1 MISSCFLLLFSPR
14 HTTYEIRHTTYDI
27 RIILK
32 GLIMSLPGI
41 LSLWNQ
47 SKEFKEIIKIIKG
60 KLVNKILLSGLKDS
74 TRSFFIAALISKEE
88 IKKSYLII
96 TDSQENALK
105 IYQDLGTF
113 LHKPQSEEESI
124 FLFPSFD
131 VLPYEDISSDPQ
143 IIQQRINILKHLSV
157 NDQDKKRIILIAD
170 IKALLPKLASPQKF
184 KKTSWKLKVGD
195 VLKRED
201 FLKILLDQNYR
212 SVEIVEEKGEFSSRG
227 GIIDFFPITS
237 ESPLRLEL
245 FGDQIE
251 SIRYFNF
258 NTQRSILKLADFTL
272 LPSRELITNGLSNY
286 NYSTIFDYLP
296 EDLIVFQNEPE
307 LIKEKA
313 EEFQEEIEGIYQK
326 IEKDK
331 RELIFSPSSYFITN
345 SEVCDKLKSKKIINF
360 THFTEENKE
369 DISSNQ
375 EEKKG
380 NIREFILE
388 GQEISSYFGNL
399 DLFAKDLEKWQ
410 KEKQNIIILVR
421 NEGRV
426 RRLAEILEERGVK
439 RFTTGRIEEYA
450 HLKSTIFISYGYL
463 NYGFRLSNLKTVFIT
478 DQEIFGKERNK
489 RYKLTKRKSEPFF
502 TVTDISSGDY
512 VVHIDHGMGIYKGIV
527 NLTVKGVKQDYLL
540 IEYAQGDKLYVP
552 VDQFNLVHKYIGIKD
567 KTPKIYRLGGVSWG
581 KAKGKAKKVIQ
592 KLAQELYNLYV
603 ARKEI
608 RGFAFSKDN
617 NWQQELEMSF
627 PFEETYGQLQALSEV
642 KTDMESVKPMERLI
656 CGDVGYGKTEIAIR
670 AAFKAV
676 LDGKQVAILAPTT
689 ILVQQHYDNFRER
702 MSPFPINIDMLSRFR
717 TKQEQKKVI
726 EGLEEGKVDIV
737 IGTHRLIQN
746 DIRFKDLGL
755 LIVDEEQ
762 RFGVLHK
769 ERIKKLKESI
779 DSLILTATPIPRTL
793 HMSLIGVRD
802 LSIINTPPEDRF
814 PIATYICRRDDKV
827 IVEAIRRELDREGQ
841 IFFVHNRVRS
851 IQKVARDLNRLF
863 PQARIGIAH
872 GQMAEEQLE
881 DIMIEFLEKKHDI
894 LVCTTI
900 IEIGLDIPNVNTI
913 IIDDAHK
920 FGLSQLYQLRGR
932 VGRTDRRAYAYFF
945 YPSYRSISDTAR
957 KRLQAIKEFSELG
970 SGFKLAMRDLEIRG
984 AGNLLG
990 KEQHGSVGEVG
1001 FNLYCRLL
1009 EEAIKGLRE
1018 DKEGE
1023 EKKEDI
1029 TPVIDI
1035 KVDAYISED
1044 YIPDLK
1050 QRVLIYKKL
1059 AEIKDLE
1066 GLEKAKEELRDRY
1079 GVYPRELRNLLEIIY
1094 LRIFLR
1100 KLGIS
1105 SLVVK
1110 ENKLILRYRENI
1122 EIEAQLSRLPSFYQQ
1137 RLIKEEHRLSG
1148 ISKIDLSGI
1157 KSTEILKFLKEFVI
1171 NLAK

>member
-1 MISSCFLLLFSPR
+1 MSKPFLDGR
-14 HTTYEIRHTTYDI
+14 EGI
-27 RIILK
+27 
-32 GLIMSLPGI
+32 IMSLSGI
-41 LSLWNQ
+41 FSLWNQ
-47 SKEFKEIIKIIKG
+47 SKEFEEIIKIIKG
-60 KLVNKILLSGLKDS
+60 KLINKILLSGLKDS
-74 TRSFFIAALISKEE
+74 ARSFFIAALVSKEE
-88 IKKSYLII
+88 LKKPYLII

-105 IYQDLGTF
+105 VYQDLSTI
-113 LHKPQSEEESI
+113 LNKPQNKEENI

-143 IIQQRINILKHLSV
+143 IIQQRINILKHLST

-170 IKALLPKLASPQKF
+170 IKAILPKLASPQKF

-195 VLKRED
+195 VLKKED

-227 GIIDFFPITS
+227 GIIDFFPVTS
-237 ESPLRLEL
+237 ENPLRLEL

-251 SIRYFNF
+251 SIRYFNLY
-258 NTQRSILKLADFTL
+258 TQRSILKLADYSL
-272 LPSRELITNGLSNY
+272 LPSRELITDGSSNY

-296 EDLIVFQNEPE
+296 EDLIVLQNEPE
-307 LIKEKA
+307 LIQEKA
-313 EEFQEEIEGIYQK
+313 EEFQEEIEGIYQE
-326 IEKDK
+326 IEKNK

-345 SEVCDKLKSKKIINF
+345 SEICNKLKYKNMINL
-360 THFTEENKE
+360 TYLPEENKKS
-369 DISSNQ
+369 ISGNQ
-375 EEKKG
+375 EEKKEY
-380 NIREFILE
+380 IREFILE

-410 KEKQNIIILVR
+410 KEKQHIVILVR
-421 NEGRV
+421 NEGRAQ
-426 RRLAEILEERGVK
+426 RLGEILEERGVK
-439 RFTTGRIEEYA
+439 RFTTGRLEEYT

-463 NYGFRLSNLKTVFIT
+463 NYGFRLPNLKTVFIT

-489 RYKLTKRKSEPFF
+489 RYKLTRRKSEPFS
-502 TVTDISSGDY
+502 TAMDISSGDY
-512 VVHIDHGMGIYKGIV
+512 IVHIDHGIGIYRGMV

-581 KAKGKAKKVIQ
+581 KAKGKAKRSIQ

-627 PFEETYGQLQALSEV
+627 PYEETYDQLQALSEV
-642 KTDMESVKPMERLI
+642 KADMEVVKPMERLV

-702 MSPFPINIDMLSRFR
+702 MSSFPINIDMLSRFR

-726 EGLEEGKVDIV
+726 ENLEEGKVDII

-779 DSLILTATPIPRTL
+779 DSLTLTATPIPRTL

-802 LSIINTPPEDRF
+802 LSVINTPPEDRF

-827 IVEAIRRELDREGQ
+827 ITEAIRRELDREGQ

-851 IQKVARDLNRLF
+851 IQKIARDLNRLF

-881 DIMIEFLEKKHDI
+881 DIMIDFLEKKYDI

-920 FGLSQLYQLRGR
+920 FGLAQLYQLRGR
-932 VGRTDRRAYAYFF
+932 VGRADRRAYAYFL
-945 YPSYRSISDTAR
+945 YPSYRSISDTAK

-990 KEQHGSVGEVG
+990 KEQHGSVSEVG

-1009 EEAIKGLRE
+1009 EEAIKELRE
-1018 DKEGE
+1018 EEEGK

-1035 KVDAYISED
+1035 KIDAYIPGG

-1066 GLEKAKEELRDRY
+1066 DLERAKEELRDRY
-1079 GVYPRELRNLLEIIY
+1079 GIYPREARNLLEIIY
-1094 LRIFLR
+1094 LKIFLR
-1100 KLGIS
+1100 KLGIG

-1110 ENKLILRYRENI
+1110 EKKLIIRYLQNAKI
-1122 EIEAQLSRLPSFYQQ
+1122 KAKLSRLPSFYQQ
-1137 RLIKEEHRLSG
+1137 RLIKEEYRLSG
-1148 ISKIDLSGI
+1148 ISKINLSGI
-1157 KSTEILKFLKEFVI
+1157 KSSEILKFLKEFVI

>member
-1 MISSCFLLLFSPR
+1 
-14 HTTYEIRHTTYDI
+14 
-27 RIILK
+27 
-32 GLIMSLPGI
+32 MSLPGI
-41 LSLWNQ
+41 FSLWNQ
-47 SKEFKEIIKIIKG
+47 SEGFEEIIKIIKG
-60 KLVNKILLSGLKDS
+60 KLINKILLSGLKDS
-74 TRSFFIAALISKEE
+74 ARSFFIAALASKEE

-105 IYQDLGTF
+105 IYQDLSTF
-113 LHKPQSEEESI
+113 LNKPQGEEENI

-131 VLPYEDISSDPQ
+131 VLPYEEISSDPQ
-143 IIQQRINILKHLSV
+143 IIQQRINILKHLSA
-157 NDQDKKRIILIAD
+157 NDQNKKRVILIAD

-184 KKTSWKLKVGD
+184 KKTSWKLKIGD
-195 VLKRED
+195 VLKKDD

-227 GIIDFFPITS
+227 GIIDFFPVAS
-237 ESPLRLEL
+237 ENPLRLEL

-251 SIRYFNF
+251 SIRYFNLS
-258 NTQRSILKLADFTL
+258 TQRSILKLTDYTL
-272 LPSRELITNGLSNY
+272 LPSRELIADGLSNY

-296 EDLIVFQNEPE
+296 EGLIVLQNDPE
-307 LIKEKA
+307 SIKEKE
-313 EEFQEEIEGIYQK
+313 EEFQEEVESIYQK
-326 IEKDK
+326 IEQDK
-331 RELIFSPSSYFITN
+331 RELIFSPASYFIN
-345 SEVCDKLKSKKIINF
+345 YSEICDKLKSKKIINF
-360 THFTEENKE
+360 TYFPEENKE
-369 DISSNQ
+369 DISGNQ
-375 EEKKG
+375 EERKED
-380 NIREFILE
+380 IREFTLE
-388 GQEISSYFGNL
+388 RQEISSYFGNL

-410 KEKQNIIILVR
+410 KEKQHIIILVR
-421 NEGRV
+421 NEGRAQ
-426 RRLAEILEERGVK
+426 RLGEILEERGVK
-439 RFTTGRIEEYA
+439 RFTIGRIEEYA
-450 HLKSTIFISYGYL
+450 HLKSIIFISYGYL
-463 NYGFRLSNLKTVFIT
+463 NYGFRLPNLKTVFIT
-478 DQEIFGKERNK
+478 GQEIFGKEKNK
-489 RYKLTKRKSEPFF
+489 RYRLTRRKSEPFS
-502 TVTDISSGDY
+502 TAMDISPGDY
-512 VVHIDHGMGIYKGIV
+512 VVHIDHGIGIYRGII

-552 VDQFNLVHKYIGIKD
+552 VDQFDLVHKYIGIKD

-581 KAKGKAKKVIQ
+581 KAKGKAKRLIQ

-627 PFEETYGQLQALSEV
+627 PYEETYDQLQALSEV
-642 KTDMESVKPMERLI
+642 KADMEVVKPMERLV

-702 MSPFPINIDMLSRFR
+702 MSSFPINIDMLSRFR

-726 EGLEEGKVDIV
+726 EGLEEGKVDII

-779 DSLILTATPIPRTL
+779 DSLTLTATPIPRTL

-802 LSIINTPPEDRF
+802 LSVINTPPEDRF

-827 IVEAIRRELDREGQ
+827 ITEAIRRELDREGQ

-851 IQKVARDLNRLF
+851 IQKIARDLNRLF

-881 DIMIEFLEKKHDI
+881 DIMIDFLEKKFDI

-932 VGRTDRRAYAYFF
+932 VGRTDRRAYAYFL
-945 YPSYRSISDTAR
+945 YPSYRSISDTAK

-990 KEQHGSVGEVG
+990 KEQHGSVSEVG

-1009 EEAIKGLRE
+1009 EEAIKELRE
-1018 DKEGE
+1018 EEGK

-1029 TPVIDI
+1029 TPVIDVKI
-1035 KVDAYISED
+1035 DAYIPGG

-1066 GLEKAKEELRDRY
+1066 DLERVKEELRDRY
-1079 GVYPRELRNLLEIIY
+1079 GIYPRELRNLLEIIY
-1094 LRIFLR
+1094 LKIFLR
-1100 KLGIS
+1100 KLSIS

-1110 ENKLILRYRENI
+1110 ENKLILRYPQNTKI
-1122 EIEAQLSRLPSFYQQ
+1122 KAKLSRLPSFYQQ
-1137 RLIKEEHRLSG
+1137 RLIKEGYRLTG
-1148 ISKIDLSGI
+1148 ISKINLSGI
-1157 KSTEILKFLKEFVI
+1157 KSVEILKFLKEFVI

>member
-1 MISSCFLLLFSPR
+1 
-14 HTTYEIRHTTYDI
+14 
-27 RIILK
+27 
-32 GLIMSLPGI
+32 MSLPGI
-41 LSLWNQ
+41 FSLWNQ
-47 SKEFKEIIKIIKG
+47 SKEFKEIIKTIKG
-60 KLVNKILLSGLKDS
+60 KLINKIVLSGLKDS
-74 TRSFFIAALISKEE
+74 ARSFFIAALALKGET
-88 IKKSYLII
+88 KKSYLVI

-113 LHKPQSEEESI
+113 LNKSQSEEENI

-143 IIQQRINILKHLSV
+143 IIQQRINILKHLSM
-157 NDQDKKRIILIAD
+157 NDHNKKRIILIAD

-195 VLKRED
+195 FLKKDD
-201 FLKILLDQNYR
+201 FLKILLDQNYL
-212 SVEIVEEKGEFSSRG
+212 SVEIVEKKGEFSSRG
-227 GIIDFFPITS
+227 GIIDFFPVTS
-237 ESPLRLEL
+237 ENPLRLEL

-251 SIRYFNF
+251 SIRYFNL
-258 NTQRSILKLADFTL
+258 NTQRSILKLADYTL
-272 LPSRELITNGLSNY
+272 LPSRELMADGSSNY
-286 NYSTIFDYLP
+286 NYSTIFDYLTD
-296 EDLIVFQNEPE
+296 DLIVIQNEPE
-307 LIKEKA
+307 LIKEKT
-313 EEFQEEIEGIYQK
+313 EEFHEEIENIYQK
-326 IEKDK
+326 IEKNK
-331 RELIFSPSSYFITN
+331 RELIFSPSSYFITY
-345 SEVCDKLKSKKIINF
+345 SEICDELKPKKIINF
-360 THFTEENKE
+360 TYFPEENKE
-369 DISSNQ
+369 SISGNQ
-375 EEKKG
+375 EEKKEY
-380 NIREFILE
+380 IREFILE

-410 KEKQNIIILVR
+410 KEKQYIIILVR
-421 NEGRV
+421 NEGRAQ
-426 RRLAEILEERGVK
+426 RLEEILEERGVK
-439 RFTTGRIEEYA
+439 RFTTGSMEEYT
-450 HLKSTIFISYGYL
+450 HLKSNIFISYGYL
-463 NYGFRLSNLKTVFIT
+463 NYGFRLPNLKTVFIT
-478 DQEIFGKERNK
+478 DQEIFGKERKK
-489 RYKLTKRKSEPFF
+489 RYKLTRRKGEPFS
-502 TVTDISSGDY
+502 TIMDISSGDY
-512 VVHIDHGMGIYKGIV
+512 VVHIEHGIGIYKGII
-527 NLTVKGVKQDYLL
+527 NLAVKGVKQDYLL

-552 VDQFNLVHKYIGIKD
+552 VDQLDLVHKYIGIKD

-581 KAKGKAKKVIQ
+581 KAKGKAKRLIQ

-627 PFEETYGQLQALSEV
+627 PYEETYDQLQALSEV
-642 KTDMESVKPMERLI
+642 KADMEIVKPMERLV

-689 ILVQQHYDNFRER
+689 ILVQQHYNTFRER
-702 MSPFPINIDMLSRFR
+702 MNPFPINIDMLSRFR

-726 EGLEEGKVDIV
+726 GDLEEGKVDII

-779 DSLILTATPIPRTL
+779 DSLTLTATPIPRTL

-802 LSIINTPPEDRF
+802 LSVINTPPEDRF

-827 IVEAIRRELDREGQ
+827 IAEAIRRELDREGQ

-851 IQKVARDLNRLF
+851 IQKIARDLNRLF

-881 DIMIEFLEKKHDI
+881 DIMIDFLEKKYDI

-932 VGRTDRRAYAYFF
+932 VGRTDRRAYAYFL
-945 YPSYRSISDTAR
+945 YPSYRSISGTAK

-990 KEQHGSVGEVG
+990 KEQHGSVGDVG

-1009 EEAIKGLRE
+1009 EEAIKELRE
-1018 DKEGE
+1018 EKEGE
-1023 EKKEDI
+1023 EKEKDI

-1035 KVDAYISED
+1035 KIDAYIPGG

-1066 GLEKAKEELRDRY
+1066 GLERAKEELRDRY
-1079 GVYPRELRNLLEIIY
+1079 GIYPQELRNLLEIIY
-1094 LRIFLR
+1094 LKIFLR
-1100 KLGIS
+1100 KLGIG
-1105 SLVVK
+1105 SLAVK
-1110 ENKLILRYRENI
+1110 ENKLILRYLQNAKI
-1122 EIEAQLSRLPSFYQQ
+1122 KDKLSRLPSFYQQ

-1171 NLAK
+1171 NLSKYSK

>member
-1 MISSCFLLLFSPR
+1 
-14 HTTYEIRHTTYDI
+14 
-27 RIILK
+27 
-32 GLIMSLPGI
+32 MSLPGI

-74 TRSFFIAALISKEE
+74 TRSFFIAALTSKEE

-272 LPSRELITNGLSNY
+272 LPSRELSTNGLSNY

-345 SEVCDKLKSKKIINF
+345 SEVCDKLKSKKIISF

-463 NYGFRLSNLKTVFIT
+463 NYGFKLSNLKTVFIT

-957 KRLQAIKEFSELG
+957 KRLQAIKEFNELG

-1023 EKKEDI
+1023 EKKKDI

-1100 KLGIS
+1100 KLGIG

>member
-1 MISSCFLLLFSPR
+1 MNLL
-14 HTTYEIRHTTYDI
+14 
-27 RIILK
+27 
-32 GLIMSLPGI
+32 GI
-41 LSLWNQ
+41 FSLWNQ
-47 SKEFKEIIKIIKG
+47 SAEFEEIIKIVKG
-60 KLVNKILLSGLKDS
+60 KLINKVLLSGLKDS
-74 TRSFFIAALISKEE
+74 ARSFFISSLALREE
-88 IKKSYLII
+88 LKKSYLII
-96 TDSQENALK
+96 TDTQENALK
-105 IYQDLGTF
+105 IYQDLSTF
-113 LHKPQSEEESI
+113 LNKPKSEEENI

-131 VLPYEDISSDPQ
+131 VLPYEDIGSDPQ
-143 IIQQRINILKHLSV
+143 IIQQRINILKYLSM
-157 NDQDKKRIILIAD
+157 NEQNKKRIILIAD

-195 VLKRED
+195 VLKKDD
-201 FLKILLDQNYR
+201 FLKILIEQNYR

-227 GIIDFFPITS
+227 GIIDFFPVTS
-237 ESPLRLEL
+237 ENPLRLEL

-251 SIRYFNF
+251 SIRYFNL
-258 NTQRSILKLADFTL
+258 NTQRSILKLVDYTL
-272 LPSRELITNGLSNY
+272 LPSRGLIADGSSNY

-296 EDLIVFQNEPE
+296 EDLIVIQNESE
-307 LIKEKA
+307 SIKEK
-313 EEFQEEIEGIYQK
+313 EVEFQEEVEEIYQK

-331 RELIFSPSSYFITN
+331 RELIFSPASYFITY
-345 SEVCDKLKSKKIINF
+345 SEIYNKLKSKKIINF
-360 THFTEENKE
+360 TYLPEEN
-369 DISSNQ
+369 
-375 EEKKG
+375 EE
-380 NIREFILE
+380 NTREFIFK
-388 GQEISSYFGNL
+388 GQEVSSYFGNL

-410 KEKQNIIILVR
+410 KEKQYIIILVR
-421 NEGRV
+421 NEGRAQ
-426 RRLAEILEERGVK
+426 RLGEILEERGVK
-439 RFTTGRIEEYA
+439 RFATGRIQEYA
-450 HLKSTIFISYGYL
+450 PLKSTIFISYGYL
-463 NYGFRLSNLKTVFIT
+463 NYGFRLPNLKTVFIT

-489 RYKLTKRKSEPFF
+489 RYRLTRRKSEPFS
-502 TVTDISSGDY
+502 TTMDISPGDY
-512 VVHIDHGMGIYKGIV
+512 VVHIDHGIGIYRGII
-527 NLTVKGVKQDYLL
+527 NLTVKGIKQDYLL

-552 VDQFNLVHKYIGIKD
+552 VDQFDLVHKYIGIKD

-581 KAKGKAKKVIQ
+581 KAKGKAKRSIQ
-592 KLAQELYNLYV
+592 KLARELYNLYV

-627 PFEETYGQLQALSEV
+627 PFEETYDQLQALSEV
-642 KTDMESVKPMERLI
+642 KADMEIVKPMERLV

-689 ILVQQHYDNFRER
+689 ILVQQHYDTFRER
-702 MSPFPINIDMLSRFR
+702 MNPFPINIDMLSRFR

-726 EGLEEGKVDIV
+726 EELEEGKVDII

-769 ERIKKLKESI
+769 ERIKKLKESV
-779 DSLILTATPIPRTL
+779 DSLTLTATPIPRTL

-802 LSIINTPPEDRF
+802 LSVINTPPEDRF
-814 PIATYICRRDDKV
+814 PIATYICKRDDKV
-827 IVEAIRRELDREGQ
+827 ITDAIRRELDREGQ

-851 IQKVARDLNRLF
+851 IQKIARDLNRLF

-881 DIMIEFLEKKHDI
+881 DIMVDFFEKKYDI

-932 VGRTDRRAYAYFF
+932 VGRTDRRAYAYFL
-945 YPSYRSISDTAR
+945 YPSYHSISDTAK
-957 KRLQAIKEFSELG
+957 KRLQAMKEFSELG

-1009 EEAIKGLRE
+1009 EEAIKELRE
-1018 DKEGE
+1018 EEEGK
-1023 EKKEDI
+1023 EKKEEI

-1035 KVDAYISED
+1035 KIDAYIPGG

-1066 GLEKAKEELRDRY
+1066 GLERTKEELRDRY
-1079 GVYPRELRNLLEIIY
+1079 GIYPQEIRNLFEIIY
-1094 LRIFLR
+1094 LKIFLR
-1100 KLGIS
+1100 KLSIG
-1105 SLVVK
+1105 SLVIK
-1110 ENKLILRYRENI
+1110 EKKLIIRYLQNDKI
-1122 EIEAQLSRLPSFYQQ
+1122 KAKLSRLPSFYQQ

-1148 ISKIDLSGI
+1148 ISKIDLFGI
-1157 KSTEILKFLKEFVI
+1157 KSSEILKFLKEFVI
-1171 NLAK
+1171 HLAK

>member
-1 MISSCFLLLFSPR
+1 MSFS
-14 HTTYEIRHTTYDI
+14 
-27 RIILK
+27 RIF
-32 GLIMSLPGI
+32 
-41 LSLWNQ
+41 SLWNQ
-47 SKEFKEIIKIIKG
+47 STEFEEIIKIIKG
-60 KLVNKILLSGLKDS
+60 KLINKVLLSGLKDS
-74 TRSFFIAALISKEE
+74 ARSFFISALALREE
-88 IKKSYLII
+88 LKKSYLII
-96 TDSQENALK
+96 TDTQENALK
-105 IYQDLGTF
+105 IYQDLSTF
-113 LHKPQSEEESI
+113 LNKPKSEEENI

-143 IIQQRINILKHLSV
+143 IIQQRINILKRLSASGW
-157 NDQDKKRIILIAD
+157 NKNRIILIAD

-195 VLKRED
+195 VLKKDD

-227 GIIDFFPITS
+227 GIIDFFPVTS
-237 ESPLRLEL
+237 ENPLRLEL

-251 SIRYFNF
+251 SIRYFNL
-258 NTQRSILKLADFTL
+258 NTQRSILKLVDYTL
-272 LPSRELITNGLSNY
+272 LPSRELIADSSSNY

-296 EDLIVFQNEPE
+296 EDLIVIQNESE
-307 LIKEKA
+307 SIKEKEA
-313 EEFQEEIEGIYQK
+313 EFQEEVEEIYQK

-331 RELIFSPSSYFITN
+331 RELIFSPASYFITY
-345 SEVCDKLKSKKIINF
+345 SEIYNKLKSKKIINF
-360 THFTEENKE
+360 TYLPEEN
-369 DISSNQ
+369 
-375 EEKKG
+375 EE
-380 NIREFILE
+380 NTREFIFG
-388 GQEISSYFGNL
+388 GQEVSSYFGNL

-410 KEKQNIIILVR
+410 KEKQHIIILVR
-421 NEGRV
+421 NEGRAQ
-426 RRLAEILEERGVK
+426 RLGEILEERGVK
-439 RFTTGRIEEYA
+439 RFTTGKLEEYA
-450 HLKSTIFISYGYL
+450 PLKSSIFISYGYL
-463 NYGFRLSNLKTVFIT
+463 NYGFRLPNLKTVFIT

-489 RYKLTKRKSEPFF
+489 RYRLTRRKSEPFS
-502 TVTDISSGDY
+502 TAMDISPGDY
-512 VVHIDHGMGIYKGIV
+512 VVHIDHGIGKYKGMV

-552 VDQFNLVHKYIGIKD
+552 VDQFDLVHKYIGIKD

-581 KAKGKAKKVIQ
+581 KAKGKAKRSIQ
-592 KLAQELYNLYV
+592 KLARELYNLYV

-627 PFEETYGQLQALSEV
+627 PFEETYDQLQALSEV
-642 KTDMESVKPMERLI
+642 KADMEIVKPMERLV

-689 ILVQQHYDNFRER
+689 ILVQQHYDTFRER
-702 MSPFPINIDMLSRFR
+702 MNPFPINIDMLSRFR

-726 EGLEEGKVDIV
+726 EELEEGKVDII

-779 DSLILTATPIPRTL
+779 DSLTLTATPIPRTL

-802 LSIINTPPEDRF
+802 LSVINTPPEDRF
-814 PIATYICRRDDKV
+814 PIATYICKRDDKM
-827 IVEAIRRELDREGQ
+827 ISDAIRRELDREGQ

-851 IQKVARDLNRLF
+851 IQKIARDLNRLF

-881 DIMIEFLEKKHDI
+881 DIMIDFLEKKYDI

-932 VGRTDRRAYAYFF
+932 VGRTDRRAYAYFL
-945 YPSYRSISDTAR
+945 YPSYRSISDTAK

-1009 EEAIKGLRE
+1009 EEAIKELRE
-1018 DKEGE
+1018 EEEGK

-1035 KVDAYISED
+1035 KIDAYIPGG

-1066 GLEKAKEELRDRY
+1066 DLERAKEELRDRY
-1079 GVYPRELRNLLEIIY
+1079 GIYPQELRNLFEIIY
-1094 LRIFLR
+1094 LKIFLR
-1100 KLGIS
+1100 KLGIG

-1110 ENKLILRYRENI
+1110 EKKLIIRYLQNDKI
-1122 EIEAQLSRLPSFYQQ
+1122 KAKLSRLPSFYQQ

-1157 KSTEILKFLKEFVI
+1157 KSSEILKFLKEFVI
-1171 NLAK
+1171 HLAK

>member
-1 MISSCFLLLFSPR
+1 M
-14 HTTYEIRHTTYDI
+14 T
-27 RIILK
+27 
-32 GLIMSLPGI
+32 LPGI

-47 SKEFKEIIKIIKG
+47 SKEFEEIIKIIKG
-60 KLVNKILLSGLKDS
+60 KLINKILLSGLKDS
-74 TRSFFIAALISKEE
+74 ARSFFIAALVSKEE
-88 IKKSYLII
+88 LKKPYLII

-105 IYQDLGTF
+105 VYQDLSTI
-113 LHKPQSEEESI
+113 LNKPQNKEENI

-143 IIQQRINILKHLSV
+143 IIQQRINILKHLST

-170 IKALLPKLASPQKF
+170 IKAILPKLASPQKF

-195 VLKRED
+195 VLKKED

-227 GIIDFFPITS
+227 GIIDFFPVTS
-237 ESPLRLEL
+237 ENPLRLEL

-251 SIRYFNF
+251 SIRYFNLY
-258 NTQRSILKLADFTL
+258 TQRSILKLADYSL
-272 LPSRELITNGLSNY
+272 LPSRELITDGSSNY

-296 EDLIVFQNEPE
+296 EDLIVLQNEPE
-307 LIKEKA
+307 LIQEKA

-326 IEKDK
+326 IEKNK

-345 SEVCDKLKSKKIINF
+345 SEICNKLKYKNMINL
-360 THFTEENKE
+360 TYLPEENKKS
-369 DISSNQ
+369 ISGNQ
-375 EEKKG
+375 EEKKEY
-380 NIREFILE
+380 IREFILE

-410 KEKQNIIILVR
+410 KEKQHIVILVR
-421 NEGRV
+421 NEGRAQ
-426 RRLAEILEERGVK
+426 RLGEILEERGVK
-439 RFTTGRIEEYA
+439 RFTTGRLEEYT

-463 NYGFRLSNLKTVFIT
+463 NYGFRLPNLKTVFIT

-489 RYKLTKRKSEPFF
+489 RYKLTRRKSEPFS
-502 TVTDISSGDY
+502 TAMDISSGDY
-512 VVHIDHGMGIYKGIV
+512 IVHIDHGIGIYRGMV

-581 KAKGKAKKVIQ
+581 KAKGKAKRSIQ

-627 PFEETYGQLQALSEV
+627 PYEETYDQLQALSEV
-642 KTDMESVKPMERLI
+642 KADMEVVKPMERLV

-702 MSPFPINIDMLSRFR
+702 MSSFPINIDMLSRFR

-726 EGLEEGKVDIV
+726 ENLEEGKVDII

-779 DSLILTATPIPRTL
+779 DSLTLTATPIPRTL

-802 LSIINTPPEDRF
+802 LSVINTPPEDRF

-827 IVEAIRRELDREGQ
+827 ITEAIRRELDREGQ

-851 IQKVARDLNRLF
+851 IQKIARDLNRLF

-881 DIMIEFLEKKHDI
+881 DIMLDFLEKKYDI

-932 VGRTDRRAYAYFF
+932 VGRADRRAYAYFL
-945 YPSYRSISDTAR
+945 YPSYRSISDTAK

-990 KEQHGSVGEVG
+990 KEQHGSVSEVG

-1009 EEAIKGLRE
+1009 EEAIKELRE
-1018 DKEGE
+1018 EEEGK

-1035 KVDAYISED
+1035 KIDAYIPGG

-1066 GLEKAKEELRDRY
+1066 DLERAKEELRDRY
-1079 GVYPRELRNLLEIIY
+1079 GIYPREARNLLEIIY
-1094 LRIFLR
+1094 LKIFLR
-1100 KLGIS
+1100 KLGIG

-1110 ENKLILRYRENI
+1110 EKKLIIRYLQNAKI
-1122 EIEAQLSRLPSFYQQ
+1122 KAKLSRLPSFYQQ
-1137 RLIKEEHRLSG
+1137 RLIKEEYRLSG
-1148 ISKIDLSGI
+1148 ISKINLSGI
-1157 KSTEILKFLKEFVI
+1157 KSSEILKFLKEFVI
-1171 NLAK
+1171 NMAK

>member
-1 MISSCFLLLFSPR
+1 MNL
-14 HTTYEIRHTTYDI
+14 T
-27 RIILK
+27 
-32 GLIMSLPGI
+32 GI
-41 LSLWNQ
+41 LSLWNH
-47 SKEFKEIIKIIKG
+47 SKEFEEIIRIING
-60 KLVNKILLSGLKDS
+60 RLINKILLLGLKDS
-74 TRSFFIAALISKEE
+74 IRSFFIAALASKEE

-96 TDSQENALK
+96 TNSQENALK
-105 IYQDLGTF
+105 IYQDLNTF
-113 LHKPQSEEESI
+113 LNKSQSKEEDI
-124 FLFPSFD
+124 FLLPSFD
-131 VLPYEDISSDPQ
+131 VLPYEDIGSDPQ
-143 IIQQRINILKHLSV
+143 IIQQRINILKYLTNS
-157 NDQDKKRIILIAD
+157 NRDKKRIILIAD

-184 KKTSWKLKVGD
+184 KKTSWKLKTGD
-195 VLKRED
+195 VLKKED

-212 SVEIVEEKGEFSSRG
+212 SVEIIEEKGEFSSRG

-237 ESPLRLEL
+237 ENPLRLEL

-251 SIRYFNF
+251 SIRYFNLS
-258 NTQRSILKLADFTL
+258 TQRSIIKLNDYTL
-272 LPSRELITNGLSNY
+272 LPSRELIADGLSNY
-286 NYSTIFDYLP
+286 NYSTIFDYLS
-296 EDLIVFQNEPE
+296 EDLIVLQNEPE
-307 LIKEKA
+307 LIKEKE
-313 EEFQEEIEGIYQK
+313 EEFQEEVEGIYQK
-326 IEKDK
+326 MEQEKK
-331 RELIFSPSSYFITN
+331 ELIFSPSSYFITN
-345 SEVCDKLKSKKIINF
+345 SEICDKLESKKIINF
-360 THFTEENKE
+360 TYLPEENKE
-369 DISSNQ
+369 NISGNQ
-375 EEKKG
+375 EEKKED
-380 NIREFILE
+380 IREFTLV

-399 DLFAKDLEKWQ
+399 DLFANDLEKWQ
-410 KEKQNIIILVR
+410 KEKQYIIILVR
-421 NEGRV
+421 NEGRAQ
-426 RRLAEILEERGVK
+426 RLGEILEERGVK
-439 RFTTGRIEEYA
+439 RFTIGRIEEYV

-463 NYGFRLSNLKTVFIT
+463 NYGFRLPDLKTVFIT
-478 DQEIFGKERNK
+478 DQEIFGKERSK
-489 RYKLTKRKSEPFF
+489 RYKLARRKSEPFS
-502 TVTDISSGDY
+502 TIMDISPGDY
-512 VVHIDHGMGIYKGIV
+512 VVHIEHGIGIYRGII
-527 NLTVKGVKQDYLL
+527 NLTVKGVKKDYLL

-552 VDQFNLVHKYIGIKD
+552 VDQFDLIHKYIGIKD
-567 KTPKIYRLGGVSWG
+567 KTPKICRLGGVSWG
-581 KAKGKAKKVIQ
+581 KAKGKAKRSIQ

-627 PFEETYGQLQALSEV
+627 PYEETYDQLQALSEV
-642 KTDMESVKPMERLI
+642 KADMEIIKPMERLV
-656 CGDVGYGKTEIAIR
+656 CGDVGYGKTEIAMR

-676 LDGKQVAILAPTT
+676 LDGKQVVILAPTT

-702 MSPFPINIDMLSRFR
+702 MSSYPVNIDMLSRFR

-726 EGLEEGKVDIV
+726 EGLEEGKVDII

-762 RFGVLHK
+762 RFGVIHK

-779 DSLILTATPIPRTL
+779 DSLTLTATPIPRTL

-802 LSIINTPPEDRF
+802 LSVINTPPEDRF
-814 PIATYICRRDDKV
+814 PIATYICRRDDKL
-827 IVEAIRRELDREGQ
+827 ITEAIRRELDREGQ

-851 IQKVARDLNRLF
+851 IQKIARDLNRLF

-881 DIMIEFLEKKHDI
+881 DIMIGFLEKKFDI

-945 YPSYRSISDTAR
+945 YPSYRSISDTAK

-990 KEQHGSVGEVG
+990 REQHGSVSDVG

-1009 EEAIKGLRE
+1009 EEAIKELRE
-1018 DKEGE
+1018 EGE
-1023 EKKEDI
+1023 GKEKKEDI

-1035 KVDAYISED
+1035 KIDAYIPGG
-1044 YIPDLK
+1044 YISDLK

-1066 GLEKAKEELRDRY
+1066 DLEIAKEELRDRY
-1079 GVYPRELRNLLEIIY
+1079 GIYPRELKNLLEIIY
-1094 LRIFLR
+1094 LKIFLR
-1100 KLGIS
+1100 NLGIG

-1110 ENKLILRYRENI
+1110 ENKLIIRYLKNI
-1122 EIEAQLSRLPSFYQQ
+1122 EVKAKLSRLPSFYQQ

-1157 KSTEILKFLKEFVI
+1157 KSTEILKFLKDFVI
-1171 NLAK
+1171 YLAK

>member
-1 MISSCFLLLFSPR
+1 
-14 HTTYEIRHTTYDI
+14 
-27 RIILK
+27 
-32 GLIMSLPGI
+32 MSLSGI
-41 LSLWNQ
+41 LSLWKQ
-47 SKEFKEIIKIIKG
+47 SKEFEEIIKIIKG
-60 KLVNKILLSGLKDS
+60 KLINKILLSGLKDS
-74 TRSFFIAALISKEE
+74 ARSFFISALTSPEE
-88 IKKSYLII
+88 LKKSYLII
-96 TDSQENALK
+96 TDTQEDALK

-113 LHKPQSEEESI
+113 LNKSKNEEENI

-143 IIQQRINILKHLSV
+143 IIQQRINILKHLST
-157 NDQDKKRIILIAD
+157 NDHNNKKRIILIAD
-170 IKALLPKLASPQKF
+170 VKALLPKLASPQKF

-195 VLKRED
+195 VLKKED

-212 SVEIVEEKGEFSSRG
+212 SVELVEEKGEFSSRG
-227 GIIDFFPITS
+227 GIIDFFPVTS
-237 ESPLRLEL
+237 ENPLRLEL

-251 SIRYFNF
+251 SIRYFNLS
-258 NTQRSILKLADFTL
+258 TQRSILKLNDYTL
-272 LPSRELITNGLSNY
+272 LPSRELIADGSSNY

-296 EDLIVFQNEPE
+296 EELIVLQNDPE
-307 LIKEKA
+307 SIKEKE
-313 EEFQEEIEGIYQK
+313 EEFQEEVEDIYQK
-326 IEKDK
+326 IQQDK
-331 RELIFSPSSYFITN
+331 KELIFSPSSYFITK
-345 SEVCDKLKSKKIINF
+345 SEICDKLKSKKIINF
-360 THFTEENKE
+360 TYLPEENKE
-369 DISSNQ
+369 GTSGNQ
-375 EEKKG
+375 EERKED
-380 NIREFILE
+380 IREFTLE

-399 DLFAKDLEKWQ
+399 DLFVKDLEKWQ
-410 KEKQNIIILVR
+410 KEKQYIVILVR
-421 NEGRV
+421 NEGRAQ
-426 RRLAEILEERGVK
+426 RLGEILEERGVE
-439 RFTTGRIEEYA
+439 RFTIGRIEEYA

-463 NYGFRLSNLKTVFIT
+463 NYGFRLPDLKTVFIT

-489 RYKLTKRKSEPFF
+489 RYKLTRRKSEPFS
-502 TVTDISSGDY
+502 TIMDISPGDY
-512 VVHIDHGMGIYKGIV
+512 VVHIDHGIGIYRGIV
-527 NLTVKGVKQDYLL
+527 NLTIKGVKQDYLL

-552 VDQFNLVHKYIGIKD
+552 IDQFNLVHKYIGIKD

-581 KAKGKAKKVIQ
+581 KAKGKAKRSIQ

-627 PFEETYGQLQALSEV
+627 PFEETYDQLQALSEV
-642 KTDMESVKPMERLI
+642 KADMEIVKPMERLV

-702 MSPFPINIDMLSRFR
+702 MSSFPINIDMLSRFR
-717 TKQEQKKVI
+717 TKQELKKVI
-726 EGLEEGKVDIV
+726 EGLEEGKVDII

-779 DSLILTATPIPRTL
+779 DSLTLTATPIPRTL

-802 LSIINTPPEDRF
+802 LSVINTPPEDRF

-827 IVEAIRRELDREGQ
+827 IIEAIRRELDREGQ

-851 IQKVARDLNRLF
+851 IQKIARDLNRLF

-872 GQMAEEQLE
+872 GQMVEEQLE
-881 DIMIEFLEKKHDI
+881 DIMIDFLEKKYDI

-932 VGRTDRRAYAYFF
+932 VGRTDRRAYAYFL
-945 YPSYRSISDTAR
+945 YPSYRSISDTAK

-990 KEQHGSVGEVG
+990 KEQHGSVSEVG

-1009 EEAIKGLRE
+1009 EEAIKELRE
-1018 DKEGE
+1018 EEEGK
-1023 EKKEDI
+1023 EKKKDI

-1035 KVDAYISED
+1035 KIDAYISGG

-1066 GLEKAKEELRDRY
+1066 SLERAKEELRDRY
-1079 GVYPRELRNLLEIIY
+1079 GIYPQEVRNLLEIIY
-1094 LRIFLR
+1094 LKIFLR

-1110 ENKLILRYRENI
+1110 ENRLILRYLQNVKI
-1122 EIEAQLSRLPSFYQQ
+1122 KAKLSRLPSFYQQ

-1157 KSTEILKFLKEFVI
+1157 KSAEILKFLKEFI
-1171 NLAK
+1171 IHLAK

>member
-1 MISSCFLLLFSPR
+1 MNLL
-14 HTTYEIRHTTYDI
+14 
-27 RIILK
+27 
-32 GLIMSLPGI
+32 GI
-41 LSLWNQ
+41 FSLWNQ
-47 SKEFKEIIKIIKG
+47 SAEFEEIIKIIKG
-60 KLVNKILLSGLKDS
+60 KLINKVLLSGLKDS
-74 TRSFFIAALISKEE
+74 ARSFFISSLALREE
-88 IKKSYLII
+88 LKKSYLII
-96 TDSQENALK
+96 TDTQENALK
-105 IYQDLGTF
+105 IYQDLSTF
-113 LHKPQSEEESI
+113 LNKPKSEEENI

-143 IIQQRINILKHLSV
+143 IIQQRINILKRLSASGW
-157 NDQDKKRIILIAD
+157 NKNRIILIAD
-170 IKALLPKLASPQKF
+170 IKALLPKLVSPQKF

-195 VLKRED
+195 VLKKDD
-201 FLKILLDQNYR
+201 FLKILIEQNYR

-227 GIIDFFPITS
+227 GIIDFFPVTS
-237 ESPLRLEL
+237 ENPLRLEL

-251 SIRYFNF
+251 SIRYFNL
-258 NTQRSILKLADFTL
+258 NTQRSILKLVDYTL
-272 LPSRELITNGLSNY
+272 LPSRELIADGSSNY

-296 EDLIVFQNEPE
+296 EDLIVIQNESE
-307 LIKEKA
+307 SIKEK
-313 EEFQEEIEGIYQK
+313 EVEFQEEVEEIYQK

-331 RELIFSPSSYFITN
+331 RELIFSPASYFITY
-345 SEVCDKLKSKKIINF
+345 SEIYNKLKSKKIINF
-360 THFTEENKE
+360 TYLPEEN
-369 DISSNQ
+369 
-375 EEKKG
+375 EE
-380 NIREFILE
+380 NTREFIFE
-388 GQEISSYFGNL
+388 GQEVSSYFGNL
-399 DLFAKDLEKWQ
+399 DLFTKDLEKWQ
-410 KEKQNIIILVR
+410 KEKQHIIILVR
-421 NEGRV
+421 NEGRAQ
-426 RRLAEILEERGVK
+426 RLGEILEERGVK
-439 RFTTGRIEEYA
+439 RFATGRLQEYA
-450 HLKSTIFISYGYL
+450 PLKSTIFISYGYL
-463 NYGFRLSNLKTVFIT
+463 NYGFRLPNLKTVFIT

-489 RYKLTKRKSEPFF
+489 RYRLTRRKSEPFS
-502 TVTDISSGDY
+502 TTMDISPGDY
-512 VVHIDHGMGIYKGIV
+512 VVHIDHGIGIYRGII
-527 NLTVKGVKQDYLL
+527 NLTVKGIKQDYLL

-552 VDQFNLVHKYIGIKD
+552 VDQFDLVHKYIGIKD

-581 KAKGKAKKVIQ
+581 KAKGKAKRSIQ
-592 KLAQELYNLYV
+592 KLARELYNLYV

-627 PFEETYGQLQALSEV
+627 PFEETYDQLQALSEV
-642 KTDMESVKPMERLI
+642 KADMEIVKPMERLV

-689 ILVQQHYDNFRER
+689 ILVQQHYDTFRER
-702 MSPFPINIDMLSRFR
+702 MNPFPINIDMLSRFR

-726 EGLEEGKVDIV
+726 EELEEGKVDII

-769 ERIKKLKESI
+769 ERIKKLKESV
-779 DSLILTATPIPRTL
+779 DSLTLTATPIPRTL

-802 LSIINTPPEDRF
+802 LSVINTPPEDRF
-814 PIATYICRRDDKV
+814 PIATYICKRDDKV
-827 IVEAIRRELDREGQ
+827 ITDAIRRELDREGQ

-851 IQKVARDLNRLF
+851 IQKIARDLNRLF

-881 DIMIEFLEKKHDI
+881 DIMVDFFEKKYDI

-932 VGRTDRRAYAYFF
+932 VGRTDRRAYAYFL
-945 YPSYRSISDTAR
+945 YPSYHSISDTAK
-957 KRLQAIKEFSELG
+957 KRLQAMKEFSELG

-1009 EEAIKGLRE
+1009 EEAIKELRE
-1018 DKEGE
+1018 EEEGK
-1023 EKKEDI
+1023 EKKEEI

-1035 KVDAYISED
+1035 KIDAYIPGG

-1066 GLEKAKEELRDRY
+1066 DLERVKEELRDRY
-1079 GVYPRELRNLLEIIY
+1079 GIYPQEIRNLFEIIY
-1094 LRIFLR
+1094 LKIFLR
-1100 KLGIS
+1100 KLSIG
-1105 SLVVK
+1105 SLVIK
-1110 ENKLILRYRENI
+1110 EKKLIIRYLQNDKI
-1122 EIEAQLSRLPSFYQQ
+1122 KAKLSRLPSFYQQ

-1148 ISKIDLSGI
+1148 ISKIDLFGI
-1157 KSTEILKFLKEFVI
+1157 KSSEILKFLKEFVI
-1171 NLAK
+1171 HLAK

>member
-1 MISSCFLLLFSPR
+1 MNLL
-14 HTTYEIRHTTYDI
+14 EIF
-27 RIILK
+27 
-32 GLIMSLPGI
+32 
-41 LSLWNQ
+41 SLWNQ
-47 SKEFKEIIKIIKG
+47 SAEFKEIGKIVKG
-60 KLVNKILLSGLKDS
+60 KLINKILLSGLKDS
-74 TRSFFIAALISKEE
+74 ARSFFISALALREE
-88 IKKSYLII
+88 LKKSYLII
-96 TDSQENALK
+96 TDTQENALK
-105 IYQDLGTF
+105 IYQDLSTF
-113 LHKPQSEEESI
+113 LNKPKSEEENI

-143 IIQQRINILKHLSV
+143 IIQQRINILKRLSASGW
-157 NDQDKKRIILIAD
+157 NKNRIILIAD

-195 VLKRED
+195 VLKKD
-201 FLKILLDQNYR
+201 DLLKILLNQNYR

-227 GIIDFFPITS
+227 GIIDFFPVTS
-237 ESPLRLEL
+237 ENPLRLEL

-251 SIRYFNF
+251 SIRCFNL
-258 NTQRSILKLADFTL
+258 NTQRSILKLVDYTL
-272 LPSRELITNGLSNY
+272 LPSRELIADSSSNY

-296 EDLIVFQNEPE
+296 EDLIVIQNEPE
-307 LIKEKA
+307 SIKEKEA
-313 EEFQEEIEGIYQK
+313 EFQEEVEEIYQK

-331 RELIFSPSSYFITN
+331 RELIFSPASYFITY
-345 SEVCDKLKSKKIINF
+345 SEIYNKLKSNKIINF
-360 THFTEENKE
+360 TYLPEEN
-369 DISSNQ
+369 
-375 EEKKG
+375 EE
-380 NIREFILE
+380 NTREFIFE
-388 GQEISSYFGNL
+388 GQEVSSYFGNL

-410 KEKQNIIILVR
+410 KEKQHIIILVR
-421 NEGRV
+421 NEGRAQ
-426 RRLAEILEERGVK
+426 RLGEILEERGVK
-439 RFTTGRIEEYA
+439 RFTTGRLEEYA
-450 HLKSTIFISYGYL
+450 PLKSTVFISYGYL
-463 NYGFRLSNLKTVFIT
+463 NYGFRLPNLKTVFIT

-489 RYKLTKRKSEPFF
+489 RYRLTRRKSEPFF
-502 TVTDISSGDY
+502 TAMDISPGDY
-512 VVHIDHGMGIYKGIV
+512 VVHIDHGIGKYKGMV

-552 VDQFNLVHKYIGIKD
+552 VDQFDLVHKYIGIKD

-581 KAKGKAKKVIQ
+581 KAKGKAKRSIQ
-592 KLAQELYNLYV
+592 KLARELYNLYV

-627 PFEETYGQLQALSEV
+627 PFEETYDQLQALSEV
-642 KTDMESVKPMERLI
+642 KADMEIVKPMERLV

-689 ILVQQHYDNFRER
+689 ILVQQHYDTFRER
-702 MSPFPINIDMLSRFR
+702 MNPFPINIDMLSRFR

-726 EGLEEGKVDIV
+726 EELEEGKVDII

-779 DSLILTATPIPRTL
+779 DSLTLTATPIPRTL

-802 LSIINTPPEDRF
+802 LSVINTPPEDRF
-814 PIATYICRRDDKV
+814 PIATYICKRDDKV
-827 IVEAIRRELDREGQ
+827 ITDAIRRELDREGQ

-851 IQKVARDLNRLF
+851 IQKIARDLNRLF

-881 DIMIEFLEKKHDI
+881 DIMIDFLEKKYEI

-932 VGRTDRRAYAYFF
+932 VGRTDRRAYAYFL

-957 KRLQAIKEFSELG
+957 KRLQAMKEFSELG

-1009 EEAIKGLRE
+1009 EEAIKELRE
-1018 DKEGE
+1018 EEEGK
-1023 EKKEDI
+1023 EKKQKI
-1029 TPVIDI
+1029 APVIDI
-1035 KVDAYISED
+1035 KIDAYIPGG

-1066 GLEKAKEELRDRY
+1066 SLERAKDELRDRY
-1079 GVYPRELRNLLEIIY
+1079 GIYPQEIRNLFEIIY
-1094 LRIFLR
+1094 LKIFLR
-1100 KLGIS
+1100 KLSIS
-1105 SLVVK
+1105 SLVIK
-1110 ENKLILRYRENI
+1110 ENKLILRYLQNDKI
-1122 EIEAQLSRLPSFYQQ
+1122 KAKLSSLSSFYQQ

-1157 KSTEILKFLKEFVI
+1157 KSSEILKFLKEFVMH
-1171 NLAK
+1171 LAK

>member
-1 MISSCFLLLFSPR
+1 MNPTPTGNKKICQSRFLTEEKEFLM
-14 HTTYEIRHTTYDI
+14 T
-27 RIILK
+27 
-32 GLIMSLPGI
+32 LPGI

-47 SKEFKEIIKIIKG
+47 SKEFEEIIKIIKG
-60 KLVNKILLSGLKDS
+60 KLINKILLSGLKNS
-74 TRSFFIAALISKEE
+74 ARSFFIAALVSKEE
-88 IKKSYLII
+88 LKKPYLII

-105 IYQDLGTF
+105 VYQDLSTI
-113 LHKPQSEEESI
+113 LNKPQNKEENI

-131 VLPYEDISSDPQ
+131 VLPYEDINSDPQ
-143 IIQQRINILKHLSV
+143 IIQQRINILKHLST

-170 IKALLPKLASPQKF
+170 IKAILPKLASPQKF

-195 VLKRED
+195 VLKKED
-201 FLKILLDQNYR
+201 FLKILLDQNYQ

-227 GIIDFFPITS
+227 GIIDFFPVTS
-237 ESPLRLEL
+237 ENPLRLEL

-251 SIRYFNF
+251 SIRYFNL
-258 NTQRSILKLADFTL
+258 NTQRSILKLADYSL
-272 LPSRELITNGLSNY
+272 LPSRELITDGSSNY

-296 EDLIVFQNEPE
+296 EDLIVLQNEPE
-307 LIKEKA
+307 LIQEKA
-313 EEFQEEIEGIYQK
+313 EEFQEEIEGIYQE
-326 IEKDK
+326 IEKNK

-345 SEVCDKLKSKKIINF
+345 SEICNKLKYKNMINF
-360 THFTEENKE
+360 THFPEENKKS
-369 DISSNQ
+369 ISGNQ
-375 EEKKG
+375 EEKKEY
-380 NIREFILE
+380 IREFILE

-410 KEKQNIIILVR
+410 KEKQYIVILVR
-421 NEGRV
+421 NEGRAQ
-426 RRLAEILEERGVK
+426 RLGEILEERGVK
-439 RFTTGRIEEYA
+439 RFTTGRLEEYT

-463 NYGFRLSNLKTVFIT
+463 NYGFRLPNLKTVFIT

-489 RYKLTKRKSEPFF
+489 RYKLTRRKSEPFS
-502 TVTDISSGDY
+502 TAMDISSGDY
-512 VVHIDHGMGIYKGIV
+512 IVHINHGIGIYRGMV

-581 KAKGKAKKVIQ
+581 KAKGKAKRSIQ

-627 PFEETYGQLQALSEV
+627 PYEETYDQLQALSEV
-642 KTDMESVKPMERLI
+642 KADMEVGKPMERLV

-702 MSPFPINIDMLSRFR
+702 MSSFPINIDMLSRFR

-726 EGLEEGKVDIV
+726 ENLEEGKVDII

-779 DSLILTATPIPRTL
+779 DSLTLTATPIPRTL

-802 LSIINTPPEDRF
+802 LSVINTPPEDRF

-827 IVEAIRRELDREGQ
+827 ITEAIRRELDREGQ

-851 IQKVARDLNRLF
+851 IQKIARDLNRLF
-863 PQARIGIAH
+863 PQVRIGIAH

-881 DIMIEFLEKKHDI
+881 DIMIDFLEKKYDI

-932 VGRTDRRAYAYFF
+932 VGRADRRAYAYFL
-945 YPSYRSISDTAR
+945 YPSYRSISDTAK

-990 KEQHGSVGEVG
+990 KEQHGSVSEVG

-1009 EEAIKGLRE
+1009 EEAIKELRE
-1018 DKEGE
+1018 EEEGK

-1035 KVDAYISED
+1035 KIDAYIPEG

-1066 GLEKAKEELRDRY
+1066 DLERAKEELRDRY
-1079 GVYPRELRNLLEIIY
+1079 GIYPREARNLLEIIY
-1094 LRIFLR
+1094 LKIFLR
-1100 KLGIS
+1100 KLGIG

-1110 ENKLILRYRENI
+1110 EKKLIIRYLQNAKI
-1122 EIEAQLSRLPSFYQQ
+1122 KAKLSRLPSFYQQ
-1137 RLIKEEHRLSG
+1137 RLIKEEYRLSG
-1148 ISKIDLSGI
+1148 ISKINLSEI
-1157 KSTEILKFLKEFVI
+1157 KSSEILKFLKEFVI
-1171 NLAK
+1171 NMAKDSE

>member
-1 MISSCFLLLFSPR
+1 M
-14 HTTYEIRHTTYDI
+14 T
-27 RIILK
+27 
-32 GLIMSLPGI
+32 LPGI
-41 LSLWNQ
+41 FSLWNQ
-47 SKEFKEIIKIIKG
+47 SKEFKEITKIIKG
-60 KLVNKILLSGLKDS
+60 KLINEILLSGLKDS
-74 TRSFFIAALISKEE
+74 ARSFFIAALSSKEE

-105 IYQDLGTF
+105 VYQDLDTF
-113 LHKPQSEEESI
+113 LNKFQNKEENI

-131 VLPYEDISSDPQ
+131 VLPYEGINSDPQ
-143 IIQQRINILKHLSV
+143 IIQQRINILKHLSM
-157 NDQDKKRIILIAD
+157 NNHNKKRIILIAD
-170 IKALLPKLASPQKF
+170 IKALLPKLASPRKF
-184 KKTSWKLKVGD
+184 QKTSWKLKVGD
-195 VLKRED
+195 VLRKED
-201 FLKILLDQNYR
+201 FLKTLLGQNYR

-227 GIIDFFPITS
+227 GIIDFFPVTS
-237 ESPLRLEL
+237 ENPLRLEL

-251 SIRYFNF
+251 SIRYFNL
-258 NTQRSILKLADFTL
+258 NTQRSILKLTDYTL
-272 LPSRELITNGLSNY
+272 LPSRELIADGSSSF
-286 NYSTIFDYLP
+286 NYSTIFDYLS
-296 EDLIVFQNEPE
+296 EDLIVLQNEPE
-307 LIKEKA
+307 LIQEKT
-313 EEFQEEIEGIYQK
+313 EEFQEEIEDIYQK

-331 RELIFSPSSYFITN
+331 RELIFSPASYFTTY
-345 SEVCDKLKSKKIINF
+345 SEICDELKGKKIINF

-369 DISSNQ
+369 GISINQ
-375 EEKKG
+375 EEKKEY
-380 NIREFILE
+380 IREFILE
-388 GQEISSYFGNL
+388 GREITSYFGNL

-410 KEKQNIIILVR
+410 KEKQHIIILVR
-421 NEGRV
+421 NEGRAQ
-426 RRLAEILEERGVK
+426 RLAEILEERGIK
-439 RFTTGRIEEYA
+439 RFTTGRLEEYA

-463 NYGFRLSNLKTVFIT
+463 NYGFRLPNLKTVFIT
-478 DQEIFGKERNK
+478 DQEIFGKERKK
-489 RYKLTKRKSEPFF
+489 RYKLTRRKSEPFS
-502 TVTDISSGDY
+502 TIMDISSGDY
-512 VVHIDHGMGIYKGIV
+512 VVHIDHGIGIYRGIV
-527 NLTVKGVKQDYLL
+527 NLIPKGVKQDYLL

-552 VDQFNLVHKYIGIKD
+552 IDQFNLVHKYIGIKD

-581 KAKGKAKKVIQ
+581 KVKGKAKRSIQ

-627 PFEETYGQLQALSEV
+627 PFEETYDQLQALSEV
-642 KTDMESVKPMERLI
+642 KADMEIVKPMERLV

-689 ILVQQHYDNFRER
+689 ILVQQHYDTFRER
-702 MSPFPINIDMLSRFR
+702 MNPFPINIDMLSRFR

-726 EGLEEGKVDIV
+726 DDLEEGKVDII

-779 DSLILTATPIPRTL
+779 DSLTLTATPIPRTL

-802 LSIINTPPEDRF
+802 LSVINTPPEDRF
-814 PIATYICRRDDKV
+814 PIATYICKRDDKV
-827 IVEAIRRELDREGQ
+827 ITEAIRRELDREGQ

-851 IQKVARDLNRLF
+851 IQKIARDLNRLF

-881 DIMIEFLEKKHDI
+881 DIMIDFLEKKYDI

-932 VGRTDRRAYAYFF
+932 VGRTDRRAYAYFL
-945 YPSYRSISDTAR
+945 YPSYRSISDTAK

-990 KEQHGSVGEVG
+990 KEQHGSVSEVG

-1009 EEAIKGLRE
+1009 EEAIKELRE
-1018 DKEGE
+1018 EEEGK

-1029 TPVIDI
+1029 NPVIDI
-1035 KVDAYISED
+1035 KIDAYIPGGFIS
-1044 YIPDLK
+1044 DLK

-1066 GLEKAKEELRDRY
+1066 DLERVKEELRDRY
-1079 GVYPRELRNLLEIIY
+1079 GIYPRELRNLLEIIY
-1094 LRIFLR
+1094 LKIFLR
-1100 KLGIS
+1100 KLDIG

-1110 ENKLILRYRENI
+1110 EEKLIIRYLQNAKMKAKLNR
-1122 EIEAQLSRLPSFYQQ
+1122 LSSFYQQ

-1157 KSTEILKFLKEFVI
+1157 KSSEILKFLKEFVI

>member
-1 MISSCFLLLFSPR
+1 
-14 HTTYEIRHTTYDI
+14 
-27 RIILK
+27 
-32 GLIMSLPGI
+32 MSLPGM

-47 SKEFKEIIKIIKG
+47 SKEFREILKIIKG
-60 KLVNKILLSGLKDS
+60 KLISKILLSGLKDS
-74 TRSFFIAALISKEE
+74 ARSFFIAALASKEE
-88 IKKSYLII
+88 IKNSYLII

-105 IYQDLGTF
+105 IYQDLSN
-113 LHKPQSEEESI
+113 LLNKDQNKEENI

-143 IIQQRINILKHLSV
+143 IIQQRVNILKHLSA
-157 NDQDKKRIILIAD
+157 NDRNKKRIILIAD
-170 IKALLPKLASPQKF
+170 IKALLPKLTSPQKF
-184 KKTSWKLKVGD
+184 EKTSWKLKVGD
-195 VLKRED
+195 VLKKED
-201 FLKILLDQNYR
+201 FLKILLEQSYR
-212 SVEIVEEKGEFSSRG
+212 SVEIVEEKSEFSSRG
-227 GIIDFFPITS
+227 GIIDFFPVTS
-237 ESPLRLEL
+237 ENPLRLEL

-251 SIRYFNF
+251 SIRYFNLS
-258 NTQRSILKLADFTL
+258 TQRSILKLTDYTL
-272 LPSRELITNGLSNY
+272 LPSRELIADGSSNY
-286 NYSTIFDYLP
+286 NYSTIFNYLS
-296 EDLIVFQNEPE
+296 EDLIVLQNDPE
-307 LIKEKA
+307 SIKEKE
-313 EEFQEEIEGIYQK
+313 EEFQEEVESIYQK
-326 IEKDK
+326 IEQDK

-345 SEVCDKLKSKKIINF
+345 SEICNKLKSKKIINF
-360 THFTEENKE
+360 TYLPEENKE
-369 DISSNQ
+369 SISRNQ
-375 EEKKG
+375 EGEKED
-380 NIREFILE
+380 IREFTLE

-410 KEKQNIIILVR
+410 KEKQHIIILVR
-421 NEGRV
+421 NEGRAQ
-426 RRLAEILEERGVK
+426 RLGEILEERGVK
-439 RFTTGRIEEYA
+439 RFTIGRIEEYT

-463 NYGFRLSNLKTVFIT
+463 NYGFKLQNLKTVFIT

-489 RYKLTKRKSEPFF
+489 RYKLTRRRSEPFS
-502 TVTDISSGDY
+502 TVMDISSGDY
-512 VVHIDHGMGIYKGIV
+512 VVHIDHGIGIYRGII
-527 NLTVKGVKQDYLL
+527 NLTIKGVKQDYLL
-540 IEYAQGDKLYVP
+540 IEYAQEDKLYVP

-581 KAKGKAKKVIQ
+581 KAKGKAKKSIQ

-627 PFEETYGQLQALSEV
+627 PYEETYDQLQALSEV
-642 KTDMESVKPMERLI
+642 KADMEIVKPMERLV

-689 ILVQQHYDNFRER
+689 ILVQQHYDTFRER

-779 DSLILTATPIPRTL
+779 DSLTLTATPIPRTL

-802 LSIINTPPEDRF
+802 LSVINTPPEDRF
-814 PIATYICRRDDKV
+814 PIATYICRKDDKV

-851 IQKVARDLNRLF
+851 IQKIAGDLNRLF

-881 DIMIEFLEKKHDI
+881 DIMIDFLEKKYDI

-932 VGRTDRRAYAYFF
+932 VGRTDRRAYAYFL
-945 YPSYRSISDTAR
+945 YPSYRSISGTAK

-1009 EEAIKGLRE
+1009 EEAIRELRE
-1018 DKEGE
+1018 EKEG
-1023 EKKEDI
+1023 KKKEEDI

-1035 KVDAYISED
+1035 KIDAYIPGG
-1044 YIPDLK
+1044 YISDLK

-1066 GLEKAKEELRDRY
+1066 DLERTKEELRDRY
-1079 GVYPRELRNLLEIIY
+1079 GIYPLELRNLLEIIY
-1094 LRIFLR
+1094 LKIFLK
-1100 KLGIS
+1100 KLGIG

-1110 ENKLILRYRENI
+1110 ENKLILRYLANI
-1122 EIEAQLSRLPSFYQQ
+1122 EVKAKLSRLPSFYQQ
-1137 RLIKEEHRLSG
+1137 RVIKEEHRLSG

-1157 KSTEILKFLKEFVI
+1157 KSVEILKFLKEFVVF
-1171 NLAK
+1171 LAK

>member
-1 MISSCFLLLFSPR
+1 
-14 HTTYEIRHTTYDI
+14 
-27 RIILK
+27 
-32 GLIMSLPGI
+32 MSLPGI

-47 SKEFKEIIKIIKG
+47 SKEFEEVIKILKG

-74 TRSFFIAALISKEE
+74 ARSSFIAALVLKEG

-96 TDSQENALK
+96 TNSQENALK
-105 IYQDLGTF
+105 IYQDLDTF
-113 LHKPQSEEESI
+113 LNKSQNREENI

-131 VLPYEDISSDPQ
+131 VLPYENINSDPQ
-143 IIQQRINILKHLSV
+143 IIDQRINILKSLSM
-157 NDQDKKRIILIAD
+157 NGEDKKRVIFIAD

-195 VLKRED
+195 ILKKED
-201 FLKILLDQNYR
+201 FLKNLLDQNYH
-212 SVEIVEEKGEFSSRG
+212 SVDIVEEKTEFSSRG
-227 GIIDFFPITS
+227 GIIDFFPVTS
-237 ESPLRLEL
+237 ENPLRLEL

-251 SIRYFNF
+251 SIRYFNLS
-258 NTQRSILKLADFTL
+258 TQRSIIKLNDYTL
-272 LPSRELITNGLSNY
+272 LPSRELIADGSSNY
-286 NYSTIFDYLP
+286 NYCTIFDYLP
-296 EDLIVFQNEPE
+296 EDLIVLQNEAE
-307 LIKEKA
+307 LIKEKE
-313 EEFQEEIEGIYQK
+313 EEFQEEIAGIYQK
-326 IEKDK
+326 MEQDK
-331 RELIFSPSSYFITN
+331 MESIFSPSSYFITN
-345 SEVCDKLKSKKIINF
+345 SEIGSKLKSKKIINF
-360 THFTEENKE
+360 TYLSDENKE
-369 DISSNQ
+369 DISDNQ
-375 EEKKG
+375 DETKED
-380 NIREFILE
+380 IIEFAFG
-388 GQEISSYFGNL
+388 GQEINCYFGNL
-399 DLFAKDLEKWQ
+399 DLFAKDLEKWR
-410 KEKQNIIILVR
+410 KEKQHIIIMVR
-421 NEGRV
+421 NEGRAQ
-426 RRLAEILEERGVK
+426 RLGEILEERGVK
-439 RFTTGRIEEYA
+439 RFTIGKIEEYTP
-450 HLKSTIFISYGYL
+450 LKSTIFISYGYL
-463 NYGFRLSNLKTVFIT
+463 NYGFRLPDLKTVLIT
-478 DQEIFGKERNK
+478 DKEIFGKERNK
-489 RYKLTKRKSEPFF
+489 RYKLTRHRSEPFSD
-502 TVTDISSGDY
+502 VMDISPGDY
-512 VVHIDHGMGIYKGIV
+512 VVHIEHGIGIYRGII
-527 NLTVKGVKQDYLL
+527 NLAVKGVKQDYLL
-540 IEYAQGDKLYVP
+540 IEYAQEDKLYVP
-552 VDQFNLVHKYIGIKD
+552 VDQFDLIHKYIGIKD

-581 KAKGKAKKVIQ
+581 KVKGKAKRSIQ
-592 KLAQELYNLYV
+592 KLAQELYLLYV

-627 PFEETYGQLQALSEV
+627 PYEETYDQLQALSEV
-642 KTDMESVKPMERLI
+642 KADMEIIKPMERLV

-702 MSPFPINIDMLSRFR
+702 MNSFPINIDMLSRFR

-726 EGLEEGKVDIV
+726 EGLEEGKVDII

-779 DSLILTATPIPRTL
+779 DSLALTATPIPRTL

-802 LSIINTPPEDRF
+802 LSVINTPPEDRF
-814 PIATYICRRDDKV
+814 PIATNICRKDDKV
-827 IVEAIRRELDREGQ
+827 ITEAIRRELDREGQ

-851 IQKVARDLNRLF
+851 IQKIARELNRLF
-863 PQARIGIAH
+863 PQARVGIAH

-881 DIMIEFLEKKHDI
+881 DIMIDFIEKKFDI

-932 VGRTDRRAYAYFF
+932 VGRTDRRAYAYFL
-945 YPSYRSISDTAR
+945 YPSYHSISDTAK

-990 KEQHGSVGEVG
+990 KEQHGSVSEVG

-1009 EEAIKGLRE
+1009 EEAVKELRE
-1018 DKEGE
+1018 EKEGKK
-1023 EKKEDI
+1023 KKEDI
-1029 TPVIDI
+1029 IPIIDI
-1035 KVDAYISED
+1035 KIDAYIPGG
-1044 YIPDLK
+1044 YISDLK
-1050 QRVLIYKKL
+1050 QRVITYRKL
-1059 AEIKDLE
+1059 AEIKELE
-1066 GLEKAKEELRDRY
+1066 GLERTKEELKDRY
-1079 GVYPRELRNLLEIIY
+1079 GIYPREVRNLLEIIY
-1094 LRIFLR
+1094 LKIFLR
-1100 KLGIS
+1100 KLGIG

-1110 ENKLILRYRENI
+1110 ENKLIFRYPENI
-1122 EIEAQLSRLPSFYQQ
+1122 EIKAKLSRLPSFYQQ
-1137 RLIKEEHRLSG
+1137 RLIKEEHKLTG

-1157 KSTEILKFLKEFVI
+1157 NSTEIINFLKEFVI
-1171 NLAK
+1171 NLVK